1 MEARVWKEEMKDSL
15 AIDKRLEMYRQLY
28 LIRQSEQYIVDHYY
42 EDEMKTP
49 MHMSQGQEAIP
60 VGVLAALGD
69 RAQVFSSYRTHAAY
83 LARTDDVEGFFAELY
98 GKETGPNQGRAGS
111 MHISNYDAGYVLA
124 SGVVAT
130 QIPIAV
136 GAAYANKRLG
146 NDKIAVVFFGDGA
159 TNEGAF
165 WESLNAACLYE
176 LPVLFV
182 HEDNG
187 LAVHTH
193 KRARDGHCAI
203 EDVVTAY
210 PCLLTMPSRPTDAET
225 ICRATERL
233 IQHMSREGFPG
244 FLHCPCY
251 RYLEHV
257 GVNEDYNDGYRDRA
271 TLEQWQAVDPVVMLR
286 AQLAEVYEPQVVE
299 LEARVN
305 ARIQRATKAAQ
316 AAAFADAG
324 TVTEG
329 VYS

>member
-1 MEARVWKEEMKDSL
+1 MRTNSL
-15 AIDKRLEMYRQLY
+15 TINKRLEMYRQLY
-28 LIRQSEQYIVDHYY
+28 LIRQAEQYIIDHYN

-49 MHMSQGQEAIP
+49 MHMSRGQEAIP

-83 LARTDDVEGFFAELY
+83 IARTDDVEGFFAELY

-136 GAAYANKRLG
+136 GAAFANKRLG
-146 NDKIAVVFFGDGA
+146 NGQIAVVFFGDGA
-159 TNEGAF
+159 TNEGVF
-165 WESLNAACLYE
+165 WESLNAACLYR

-182 HEDNG
+182 YEDNG
-187 LAVHTH
+187 LAVHT
-193 KRARDGHCAI
+193 RRTVRDGHRGMGS
-203 EDVVTAY
+203 VVSEYNCLSTTALDQTY
-210 PCLLTMPSRPTDAET
+210 AESIYLAVVSLVRAMEEESCL
-225 ICRATERL
+225 
-233 IQHMSREGFPG
+233 G
-244 FLHCPCY
+244 FLHCKCY

-257 GVNEDYNDGYRDRA
+257 GINEDYEEGYRDRA
-271 TLEQWQAVDPVVMLR
+271 ELELWREADPVQTLR
-286 AQLAEVYEPQVVE
+286 AQLMGAYEAQAIEIEAQVD
-299 LEARVN
+299 
-305 ARIQRATKAAQ
+305 ARIREATEAAQ
-316 AAAFADAG
+316 AADFVDAG

>member
-1 MEARVWKEEMKDSL
+1 
-15 AIDKRLEMYRQLY
+15 MYRQLY
-28 LIRQSEQYIVDHYY
+28 LIRQAEQYIIDHYN

-49 MHMSQGQEAIP
+49 MHMSRGQEAIP

-136 GAAYANKRLG
+136 GAAFANKRLG
-146 NDKIAVVFFGDGA
+146 NDRIAVVFFGDGA

-165 WESLNAACLYE
+165 WESLNAACLYR

-182 HEDNG
+182 YEDNG
-187 LAVHTH
+187 LAVHT
-193 KRARDGHCAI
+193 RRTVRDGHRGMVS
-203 EDVVTAY
+203 VVSEYNCLSTTALDQTY
-210 PCLLTMPSRPTDAET
+210 AESVYRDA
-225 ICRATERL
+225 
-233 IQHMSREGFPG
+233 HMLAGAMEREGCSG
-244 FLHCPCY
+244 VLHCKCY

-257 GVNEDYNDGYRDRA
+257 GINEDYEAGYRDRA
-271 TLEQWQAVDPVVMLR
+271 ELELWREADPVETLR
-286 AQLAEVYEPQVVE
+286 AQLMGAYEAQAIEIEAQVD
-299 LEARVN
+299 
-305 ARIQRATKAAQ
+305 ARIREATEVAQ
-316 AAAFADAG
+316 AAAFVDAG

-329 VYS
+329 VYV